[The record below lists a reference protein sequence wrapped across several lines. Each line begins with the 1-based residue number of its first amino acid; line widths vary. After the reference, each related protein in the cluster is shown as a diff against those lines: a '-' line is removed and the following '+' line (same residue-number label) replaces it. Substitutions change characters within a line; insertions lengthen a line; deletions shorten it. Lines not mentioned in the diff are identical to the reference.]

1 MSEPKAPHKRKPH
14 PIRMTVFMLLW
25 AFIGMLFPVP
35 AMLFPRHTT
44 SNDVGRLMEQMQWEG
59 ALFGAIVG
67 FAIEQLIRIGQR
79 D

>member
-1 MSEPKAPHKRKPH
+1 MA
-14 PIRMTVFMLLW
+14 VFMLLW

-35 AMLFPRHTT
+35 AMLFPRHVTT
-44 SNDVGRLMEQMQWEG
+44 NDTSQLEG

-67 FAIEQLIRIGQR
+67 FALEQLIRIGQR